1 MRDDELLI
9 SNIAFERIVNLLSK
23 GYDIRLRTDFL
34 NQIEIRITKN
44 GVNAVHFVTI
54 DELKQ
59 VKIDYMLYTINR
71 MVDMVDEGI
80 KRSKF

>member
-1 MRDDELLI
+1 MKDDELLV

-34 NQIEIRITKN
+34 DQIEIRITKN

-54 DELKQ
+54 DKLKL

-71 MVDMVDEGI
+71 MVDMVDDGI
-80 KRSKF
+80 ERSKF

>member
-1 MRDDELLI
+1 MKDDERLI

-34 NQIEIRITKN
+34 DQIEIRITKN

-71 MVDMVDEGI
+71 MVDMIDEGVE
-80 KRSKF
+80 RSKF